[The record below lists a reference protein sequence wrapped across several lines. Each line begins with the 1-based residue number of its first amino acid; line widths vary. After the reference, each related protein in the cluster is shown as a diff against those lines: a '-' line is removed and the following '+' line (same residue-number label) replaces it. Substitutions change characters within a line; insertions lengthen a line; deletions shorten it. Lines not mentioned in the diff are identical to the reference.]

1 MLFKGGSPSITN
13 ILQASPGK
21 SIPSYLLTKIIFP
34 TCLPLFNAATILS
47 MLSFVA
53 VRIPRSS
60 QNFALEKEGTSITT
74 LYFSAIF
81 SIFSFISISDI
92 SLFTYFGKI
101 MSLSPISL
109 AFSGVIMFFISSVFN
124 PNAETNTLSSANVAL
139 IYMRLLASSRLDIL
153 SKSIPLGDISI
164 AEAVIIQS
172 LVSKLRSI
180 NGNPKY
186 IAEFLLLS
194 YFVNIL

>member
-1 MLFKGGSPSITN
+1 MLQLFY
-13 ILQASPGK
+13 LC
-21 SIPSYLLTKIIFP
+21 YLLSLFVFHVHPKILLWKRRDKYYNI
-34 TCLPLFNAATILS
+34 ILS
-47 MLSFVA
+47 
-53 VRIPRSS
+53 
-60 QNFALEKEGTSITT
+60 
-74 LYFSAIF
+74 AIS
-81 SIFSFISISDI
+81 SIFSFISILI
-92 SLFTYFGKI
+92 YHYYVLWKI

-172 LVSKLRSI
+172 HVSKLRSI
-180 NGNPKY
+180 NGNQIY
-186 IAEFLLLS
+186 CR
-194 YFVNIL
+194 ILTIIIFR

>member
-1 MLFKGGSPSITN
+1 
-13 ILQASPGK
+13 
-21 SIPSYLLTKIIFP
+21 
-34 TCLPLFNAATILS
+34 
-47 MLSFVA
+47 
-53 VRIPRSS
+53 
-60 QNFALEKEGTSITT
+60 
-74 LYFSAIF
+74 
-81 SIFSFISISDI
+81 
-92 SLFTYFGKI
+92 
-101 MSLSPISL
+101 
-109 AFSGVIMFFISSVFN
+109 MFFISSVFN

-172 LVSKLRSI
+172 HISKLRSI